1 MARLVGRS
9 LVATFFIESQ
19 RIPAL
24 SAPVSFRF
32 ENATLRAMT
41 FKKLQT
47 LSLTASRYLI
57 SASLY
62 LPVPRT
68 LHA

>member
-32 ENATLRAMT
+32 EDATLQAMT
-41 FKKLQT
+41 FKKLHP
-47 LSLTASRYLI
+47 LSLATSQ
-57 SASLY
+57 
-62 LPVPRT
+62 
-68 LHA
+68 